1 MYMKDDVCYAGSL
14 QENIKIIEAKP
25 LRGRMMLV
33 TFSTGE
39 KRLFDTTLLK
49 GKAFEALADE
59 SVFNQPVI
67 FHGAITWQNGEIDVA
82 PEMVYRESY
91 DYDEIA
97 V

>member
-1 MYMKDDVCYAGSL
+1 MYIKDDVCYAGAL
-14 QENIKIIEAKP
+14 QENIKVMEAKP

-39 KRLFDTTLLK
+39 KSLFDTTLLK
-49 GKAFEALADE
+49 GTAFYALEDE
-59 SVFNQPVI
+59 KVFSQPVI
-67 FHGAITWQNGEIDVA
+67 FHGAITWKNGAIDVA

-91 DYDEIA
+91 DYDDMA